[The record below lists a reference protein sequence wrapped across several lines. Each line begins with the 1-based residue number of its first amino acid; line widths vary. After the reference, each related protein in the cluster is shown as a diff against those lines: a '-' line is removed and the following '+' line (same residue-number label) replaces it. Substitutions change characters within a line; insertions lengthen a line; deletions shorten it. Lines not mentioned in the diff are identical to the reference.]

1 MIERRPRFLIVIS
14 DFDISQLMFNIIKSF
29 QVADIDFE
37 LIFISDHKTWLIAE
51 LEKIGIKGRRISR
64 SSKLA
69 VPRNILKIFIFILEK
84 RITGIYLSGQLA
96 CLIGLI
102 ASFLARVPRRIFTRH
117 HSDSNYSI
125 NSRSLR
131 LLRARYFDIFCNL
144 IATKIIAVSPLVY
157 NLLVTYEHAN
167 PSKVTTISNS
177 IPKMYKRED
186 EAIYKERPF
195 TIGVISRMTEIKGV
209 EYIAEAF
216 CNLQKNYPN
225 CNLLIVGEKS
235 DSTDRILEILDR
247 APADKFKI
255 VNKVYDIATF
265 YRSID
270 AFVHVPIRQDAEAF
284 GLVYLEA
291 LFSGVPC
298 VFTESGIL
306 KNDEDLKKLCQ
317 MVNYKSAVE
326 IQVALESIIQGKY
339 LVSTIPCEVENQFST
354 SKMVD
359 SYIDTWIE

>member
-1 MIERRPRFLIVIS
+1 MNIFFFIIE
-14 DFDISQLMFNIIKSF
+14 N
-29 QVADIDFE
+29 
-37 LIFISDHKTWLIAE
+37 
-51 LEKIGIKGRRISR
+51 
-64 SSKLA
+64 
-69 VPRNILKIFIFILEK
+69 
-84 RITGIYLSGQLA
+84 RITGVYLSGQLA

-102 ASFLARVPRRIFTRH
+102 ASFLARVPKRIFTRH

-131 LLRARYFDIFCNL
+131 LLRAKYFDIFCNL
-144 IATKIIAVSPLVY
+144 IATKIVAVSPLVHD
-157 NLLVTYEHAN
+157 LLVKNEHAN
-167 PSKVTTISNS
+167 PSKVKTISNS

-186 EAIYKERPF
+186 KTNYLEKPF

-225 CNLLIVGEKS
+225 SNLSIVGEKS
-235 DSTDRILEILDR
+235 DSTDRILEILED

-255 VNKVYDIATF
+255 VNKVYDIASF

-270 AFVHVPIRQDAEAF
+270 AFVHVPIRKDAEAF

-306 KNDEDLKKLCQ
+306 KNDEDLKKVCQ
-317 MVNYKSAVE
+317 MVNFKSAVE

-339 LVSTIPCEVENQFST
+339 LVGVIPSEVEARFST
-354 SKMVD
+354 SKMIK
-359 SYIDTWIE
+359 SYVDTWIE